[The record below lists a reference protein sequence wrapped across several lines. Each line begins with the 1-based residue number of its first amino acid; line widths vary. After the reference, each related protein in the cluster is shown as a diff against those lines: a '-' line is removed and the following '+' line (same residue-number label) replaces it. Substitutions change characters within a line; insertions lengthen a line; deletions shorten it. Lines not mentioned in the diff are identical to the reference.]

1 MKVFEGDFITHYYET
16 IREEEE
22 EIVGKIIDFSFSS
35 TDNSLIVST
44 SDNEI
49 VHFNIER
56 NKNIFSLIKKVVF
69 KIETELLN
77 FSLKKTGKLLIAIA
91 T

>member
-49 VHFNIER
+49 VHFNIEK

-77 FSLKKTGKLLIAIA
+77 FSLKKTGKLLIVIA